1 MGGEVLRLLTKNTS
15 SHPLGNALPSAQND
29 HFRYPLFHFR
39 YPFMPLSKSLSLS
52 ATHEQRT
59 SLGVAELPMRRRI
72 CPLYEWLP
80 NARARRSVCGAEDG
94 RPLVHAR
101 GGNRTRTPRKGKG
114 ILSPSRL
121 PFRHPGQCRTRPYEQ
136 HRDTGVPP
144 HVPVIVSVESW
155 RAGNGTRTRDPNLG
169 KVVLYQLSYSRSR
182 PKTSRSSASEQEDA
196 PGTPRLARPSLTA
209 MPTLEYSCC
218 TVR

>member
-1 MGGEVLRLLTKNTS
+1 MHSPPRRTITFVIPCFTFVIPS
-15 SHPLGNALPSAQND
+15 SLCRSHCPP
-29 HFRYPLFHFR
+29 P
-39 YPFMPLSKSLSLS
+39 

-59 SLGVAELPMRRRI
+59 SLGVAELPMRRRR

-136 HRDTGVPP
+136 HRDTGEPP

-182 PKTSRSSASEQEDA
+182 LKTSRSSASEQEDA
-196 PGTPRLARPSLTA
+196 PGTLRPARPSITA

>member
-1 MGGEVLRLLTKNTS
+1 MHFPPRRTITLGIPGFTFVIPSSLCRSHRRLCVTGGHRLTAS
-15 SHPLGNALPSAQND
+15 ADECSAWMAGAALGRQTYHNS
-29 HFRYPLFHFR
+29 
-39 YPFMPLSKSLSLS
+39 
-52 ATHEQRT
+52 RT
-59 SLGVAELPMRRRI
+59 AMRRRI

-136 HRDTGVPP
+136 HRDTGEPP

-182 PKTSRSSASEQEDA
+182 PKPSRSSASEQEDA
-196 PGTPRLARPSLTA
+196 PGTLRPARPSITA